1 MGRVFALDFGG
12 TMAKQSVAE
21 LIDFIRTRMRMSHI
35 YQPVVI
41 RSLLDSGNVATVRQL
56 ALDLLSADEAQIRY
70 YEDRIKKMPLPVLRR
85 HGVIS
90 TDRDGVVRLN
100 VDRMTFEQRAE
111 LRAACD
117 QAIGDFLSQRGLATW
132 DNRLLEL
139 EPVPESVR
147 YEVLKRDGRCLLCG
161 ATPQEERLEVD
172 HIKPRSKGGG
182 NGADNFQT
190 LCGRCNRGKSNRDD
204 TDFR

>member
-1 MGRVFALDFGG
+1 
-12 TMAKQSVAE
+12 MAKQSAAD
-21 LIDFIRTRMRMSHI
+21 LMNFIRSKMRMSHI

-56 ALDLLSADEAQIRY
+56 ALDLLSSDEAQIRY
-70 YEDRIKKMPLPVLRR
+70 YEERIKKMPLPVLRR

-117 QAIGDFLSQRGLATW
+117 QAIGDFLSRRGLATW

-182 NGADNFQT
+182 NDVDNLQT
-190 LCGRCNRGKSNRDD
+190 LCGRCNRGKSNRDES
-204 TDFR
+204 DFR

>member
-1 MGRVFALDFGG
+1 
-12 TMAKQSVAE
+12 
-21 LIDFIRTRMRMSHI
+21 MSHI
-35 YQPVVI
+35 YQPMVI

-56 ALDLLSADEAQIRY
+56 ALDLLSSDEAQIRY
-70 YEDRIKKMPLPVLRR
+70 YEDRIKTMPLPVLRR

-117 QAIGDFLSQRGLATW
+117 QAIGDFLSRRGLATW

-139 EPVPESVR
+139 EPVPESIR

-172 HIKPRSKGGG
+172 HVKPRSKGGG
-182 NGADNFQT
+182 NGADNLQT
-190 LCGRCNRGKSNRDD
+190 LCGRCNRGKSNRDEA
-204 TDFR
+204 DFR

>member
-1 MGRVFALDFGG
+1 
-12 TMAKQSVAE
+12 MAKQSVGE
-21 LIDFIRTRMRMSHI
+21 LIGFIRTRMRMSHV

-56 ALDLLSADEAQIRY
+56 ALDLLSSDEAQIRY

-117 QAIGDFLSQRGLATW
+117 QAIGDFLSRRGLATW

-172 HIKPRSKGGG
+172 HVKPRSKGGG
-182 NGADNFQT
+182 NGADNLQT

>member
-1 MGRVFALDFGG
+1 
-12 TMAKQSVAE
+12 MAKQSGAE
-21 LIDFIRTRMRMSHI
+21 LVDFIRNKMRMSHI

-56 ALDLLSADEAQIRY
+56 ALDLLSSDEAQIRY

-85 HGVIS
+85 HGIVTS
-90 TDRDGVVRLN
+90 DRDGVVRLN

-117 QAIGDFLSQRGLATW
+117 QAIGDFLGRRGLSTW

-161 ATPQEERLEVD
+161 ATAQEERLEVD
-172 HIKPRSKGGG
+172 HITPRSKGGG
-182 NGADNFQT
+182 NGANNLQS

>member
-1 MGRVFALDFGG
+1 
-12 TMAKQSVAE
+12 MAKQSVAE
-21 LIDFIRTRMRMSHI
+21 LIEFIRTRMRMSHI

-56 ALDLLSADEAQIRY
+56 ALDLLSSDEAQIRY

-100 VDRMTFEQRAE
+100 VNRMTFEQRAE

-117 QAIGDFLSQRGLATW
+117 QAIGDFLSRRGLATW

-172 HIKPRSKGGG
+172 HIRPRSKGGG
-182 NGADNFQT
+182 NGADNLQT

-204 TDFR
+204 SDFRSTNG

>member
-1 MGRVFALDFGG
+1 
-12 TMAKQSVAE
+12 MAKQPVAV

-56 ALDLLSADEAQIRY
+56 ALDLLSSDEAQIRY

-90 TDRDGVVRLN
+90 TERDGVVRLN
-100 VDRMTFEQRAE
+100 VERMTFEERAE

-117 QAIGDFLSQRGLATW
+117 QAIGDFLSRRGLATW
-132 DNRLLEL
+132 DNHLLEL

-161 ATPQEERLEVD
+161 ATPLEERLEVD
-172 HIKPRSKGGG
+172 HIRPRSKGGG
-182 NGADNFQT
+182 NGADNLQT

-204 TDFR
+204 TDFRSAHG

>member
-1 MGRVFALDFGG
+1 MGMLAP
-12 TMAKQSVAE
+12 QE
-21 LIDFIRTRMRMSHI
+21 LLNFIRNKMRMSHI

-56 ALDLLSADEAQIRY
+56 ALDLLSSDEAQIRY
-70 YEDRIKKMPLPVLRR
+70 YEDRIRKMPLRVLRR
-85 HGVIS
+85 HGIVS
-90 TDRDGVVRLN
+90 SDRDGVVRLN
-100 VDRMTFEQRAE
+100 VDRITFEERAE

-117 QAIGDFLSQRGLATW
+117 QAIGDFLGRRGLATW

-139 EPVPESVR
+139 DPVPESLR

-161 ATPQEERLEVD
+161 ATPQEARLEVD

-182 NGADNFQT
+182 NGADNLQT

-204 TDFR
+204 TDLR

>member
-1 MGRVFALDFGG
+1 
-12 TMAKQSVAE
+12 MARQSVAE
-21 LIDFIRTRMRMSHI
+21 LIEFIRTRMRMSHI
-35 YQPVVI
+35 YQPMVI

-56 ALDLLSADEAQIRY
+56 ALDLLSSDEAQIRY
-70 YEDRIKKMPLPVLRR
+70 YEDRIKTMPLPVLRR

-117 QAIGDFLSQRGLATW
+117 QAIGDFLSRRGLATW

-139 EPVPESVR
+139 EPVPESIR

-172 HIKPRSKGGG
+172 HVKPRSKGGG
-182 NGADNFQT
+182 NGADNLQT
-190 LCGRCNRGKSNRDD
+190 LCGRCNRGKSNRDEA
-204 TDFR
+204 DFR

>member
-1 MGRVFALDFGG
+1 
-12 TMAKQSVAE
+12 MARNSAAE

-56 ALDLLSADEAQIRY
+56 ALDLLSADESQIRY

-117 QAIGDFLSQRGLATW
+117 QAIGDFLSRRGLATW

-161 ATPQEERLEVD
+161 ATPQNERLEVD

-182 NGADNFQT
+182 NGADNLQT

-204 TDFR
+204 SDFR

>member
-1 MGRVFALDFGG
+1 MGMLSP
-12 TMAKQSVAE
+12 KE
-21 LIDFIRTRMRMSHI
+21 LLHFIRNKMRMSHI

-56 ALDLLSADEAQIRY
+56 ALDLLSSDEAQIRY
-70 YEDRIKKMPLPVLRR
+70 YEDRIRKMPLRVLRR
-85 HGVIS
+85 HGIVS
-90 TDRDGVVRLN
+90 SDRDGVVRLN
-100 VDRMTFEQRAE
+100 VDRMTFEERAG

-117 QAIGDFLSQRGLATW
+117 KAIGDFLGRRGLATW
-132 DNRLLEL
+132 DNRLLDL
-139 EPVPESVR
+139 DPVPESLR

-161 ATPQEERLEVD
+161 ATPQDARLEVD

-182 NGADNFQT
+182 NAADNLQT

-204 TDFR
+204 TDLR

>member
-1 MGRVFALDFGG
+1 
-12 TMAKQSVAE
+12 MAKQSVAA

-56 ALDLLSADEAQIRY
+56 ALDLLSSDEAQIRY
-70 YEDRIKKMPLPVLRR
+70 YEERIKRMPLPVLRR

-117 QAIGDFLSQRGLATW
+117 QAIGDFLSRRGLATW

-161 ATPQEERLEVD
+161 ATPQDERLEVD
-172 HIKPRSKGGG
+172 HIKPRSMGGG
-182 NGADNFQT
+182 NGADNLQT

>member
-1 MGRVFALDFGG
+1 
-12 TMAKQSVAE
+12 MAKQSAAD
-21 LIDFIRTRMRMSHI
+21 LMNFIRSKMRMSHI

-56 ALDLLSADEAQIRY
+56 ALDLLSSDEAQIRY

-117 QAIGDFLSQRGLATW
+117 QAIGDFLSRRGLATW

-182 NGADNFQT
+182 NDVDNLQT
-190 LCGRCNRGKSNRDD
+190 LCGRCNRGKSNRDES
-204 TDFR
+204 DFR